1 MIDHYQDDLV
11 QSVRD
16 LTYGRG
22 VDVVVEHVG
31 AATWDRSVRCLAR
44 GAIRP
49 VVDSTF
55 PLSETA
61 QAHRRMEVSDQFG
74 KIVLVM

>member
-1 MIDHYQDDLV
+1 MRLRQAADLFF
-11 QSVRD
+11 
-16 LTYGRG
+16 
-22 VDVVVEHVG
+22 
-31 AATWDRSVRCLAR
+31 R

-55 PLSETA
+55 PLSEIA